1 MNFDAA
7 FEALDSKVRELLLDS
22 GAGHDY
28 DHTLRVM
35 KNAQMLLEEHPGADG
50 TILRFAALLH
60 DCARPEEHNSKGQ
73 ICHARRG
80 AKLALELMRLH
91 DLPEDFS
98 CAVAEAIRTHRY
110 RDGILPQS
118 PEGKLLYDAD
128 KLDSLGAVGL
138 GRAFL
143 FAGACNARVH
153 NTAKEALEGAAYG
166 PEDTAY
172 REFLVKL
179 RHLPDVMLTPAGR
192 RMAKERLAVM
202 ENFFRTLNKEIYGT
216 EEVISGTEKL
226 EKTPDR

>member
-1 MNFDAA
+1 MNFDTA
-7 FEALDSKVRELLLDS
+7 FELLDSKVRELLLCS

-35 KNAQMLLEEHPGADG
+35 KNAEMLLKEHPGADR

-73 ICHARRG
+73 LCHARRG
-80 AKLALELMRLH
+80 AELALELMGALR
-91 DLPEDFS
+91 LPEDFS
-98 CAVAEAIRTHRY
+98 CAVADAVRTHRY
-110 RDGILPQS
+110 RDGILPES

-153 NTAKEALEGAAYG
+153 NTPKEALEGAAYG

-179 RHLPDVMLTPAGR
+179 RHLPGAMLTPAGR

-216 EEVISGTEKL
+216 EEVIFLAETL
-226 EKTPDR
+226 EKTPAG